1 MPKFGNA
8 SKLKLM
14 TCDQRLQKICLDAIE
29 VMDFTVLCGHRG
41 QEEQDELFANGKSKL
56 QWPKSKHNKNP
67 SVAVDIAPWPIP
79 DNWGSYDPHQLGRF
93 YALAGVM
100 FAMAAKHKIKL
111 RWGGTWGGIDDK
123 NPSGFFDL
131 PHFEIIEDY
140 NEWE

>member
-29 VMDFTVLCGHRG
+29 VMDFTVLCGHRDSDE
-41 QEEQDELFANGKSKL
+41 QNKLFEEGKTKV
-56 QWPKSKHNKNP
+56 QWPKSKHNVTP
-67 SVAVDIAPWPIP
+67 SVAVDLAPYPVDWN
-79 DNWGSYDPHQLGRF
+79 DTERF

-100 FAMAAKHKIKL
+100 FAIAAKHKIKL

-123 NPSGFFDL
+123 NPSGFVDM
-131 PHFEIIEDY
+131 PHFEIVEG
-140 NEWE
+140 